1 MSFLE
6 SINSPQ
12 DIKSLSEKD
21 LKRLCFEI
29 RAEILSVVATN
40 GGHLSSNL
48 GIVELTLALHRVFD
62 TPKDSIVWDVGHQ
75 AYVHKLIT
83 GRYKDFHT
91 LRQKGGI
98 SGFPKREESEHDAFN
113 TGHASTSIS
122 SALGISQGMF
132 LQGDEGSSVAVI
144 GDGAMTGGMAFE
156 AISFAGYL
164 KRPLIVILNDNQMSI
179 SKNIGSFARY
189 FSRIA
194 IHPIYQNFKYVADS
208 ILQNIPLIGKFLLST
223 IYNIKK
229 GFKKAFYKSNIFV
242 ELGFEYVGPID
253 GHNIKILEKILKN
266 VKKLKTPVVV
276 HVRTVKGYGYIFA
289 RENPQ
294 AFHGTPP
301 FNLIDGK
308 VDKKSNIT
316 FTQSFSENLIKE
328 AKENENIVAI
338 TAAMPGGTGLIDFQH
353 LYPERFFD
361 VGIAEEHAVTFAAG
375 LATRGLIPIVAIY
388 STFMQRAVDQVIHDV
403 ALQNLHVVFM
413 LDRAG
418 AVPQDGSTHQG
429 SFDISIFR
437 AIPNMSILSPASNM
451 EMSLMLNWALKEKGP
466 IMIRYPKKACPQETS
481 FLSSAIEKGKGVFSF
496 KHKKSKILL
505 VCVGSIYQ
513 EVKDATQD
521 LREKGVYA
529 DIYNLRFIKPFD
541 EKYFLSIVRKYP
553 YIFVFEDGAKTGGI
567 AEYIEYILLK
577 NSATQTKK
585 KKVKIMAFPDL
596 FLDQGT
602 REEIL
607 REASL
612 SSDKIASF
620 VASNLT

>member
-1 MSFLE
+1 MSLLE

-12 DIKSLSEKD
+12 DIKSLSAKE
-21 LKRLCFEI
+21 LSRLCTEI
-29 RAEILSVVATN
+29 RSEILNVVANN

-91 LRQKGGI
+91 LRQKKGI

-122 SALGISQGMF
+122 AALGISQGLF
-132 LQGDEGSSVAVI
+132 LQGETARSIAVI

-156 AISFAGYL
+156 GISCAGDL

-179 SKNIGSFARY
+179 SKNTGSFARY
-189 FSRIA
+189 LSSII
-194 IHPIYQNFKYVADS
+194 IHPLYQKVKYAVDSFLQKIPFFGRSLLTFIYSVKMS
-208 ILQNIPLIGKFLLST
+208 I
-223 IYNIKK
+223 K
-229 GFKKAFYKSNIFV
+229 GVFYKNNIFV

-253 GHNIKILEKILKN
+253 GHNIKVLEKVLKS
-266 VKKLKTPVVV
+266 VKRLKTPVVI
-276 HVRTVKGYGYIFA
+276 HVRTIKGYGYRFA

-301 FNLIDGK
+301 FNLVDGK
-308 VDKKSNIT
+308 VDKNMSIT
-316 FTQSFSENLIKE
+316 FTQSFCKSLIKE
-328 AKENENIVAI
+328 AKNNNDIVAI

-353 LYPERFFD
+353 LYPNRFFD

-375 LATRGLIPIVAIY
+375 LATRGLSPIVAIY

-403 ALQNLHVVFM
+403 ALQNLHVIFM

-437 AIPNMSILSPASNM
+437 AVPNMTILSPASNV
-451 EMSLMLNWALKEKGP
+451 EMSLMLKWALKESGP
-466 IMIRYPKKACPQETS
+466 VMIRYPKKACPQEAPA
-481 FLSSAIEKGKGVFSF
+481 FSSTIEKGKGVFAF

-505 VCVGSIYQ
+505 VCIGSIYQ
-513 EVKDATQD
+513 EVRDAAQN
-521 LREKGVYA
+521 LREEEVYA

-541 EKYFLSIVRKYP
+541 EKYFFNIVQKYP
-553 YIFVFEDGAKTGGI
+553 YIFVFEDASKLGGI

-577 NSATQTKK
+577 NSSIQTKK
-585 KKVKIMAFPDL
+585 KKIHIMAFPDL

-607 REASL
+607 EEASL
-612 SSDKIASF
+612 SSAKIASF
-620 VASNLT
+620 IADNLT